1 MSHKNYNRWA
11 ILSAVV
17 IGSIMGPIDGSIV
30 NIAMPE
36 FTKVFHTN
44 ITTVS
49 WVSMTYLLVLSS
61 LMMTFGRLGDMLGY
75 KKLYQYGLLTFSIS
89 SAVLSLSVNIY
100 MLIIMRAIQAIG
112 AGMVMSMT
120 SAIITS
126 VFPPNERGKALGIN
140 AMSIS
145 IGLAI
150 GPTLGGFLLS
160 NLGWQSIFYINVPIG
175 IIGYIW
181 AHIVVPDN
189 KGVPEKFDI
198 YGSIS
203 FFVFLA
209 SLLLFI
215 SEGGTWGWT
224 SLPSI
229 ISLLTSV
236 TFLTIFVIIENK
248 VDFPMFDFSLL
259 KIRSF
264 TFGNISTLL
273 NFMAQNTMTF
283 LTPFLLQHL
292 GFTTEKT
299 GIIMTSF
306 PLIMFVVAPLSGILA
321 DRYGAQILSTIGAV
335 ISATA
340 LFLMATLTEKSTMFA
355 IMARLAIFGVGNAIF
370 QTPNNSAIM
379 GSAPK
384 NRLGVTSAF
393 LATMRNV
400 GMVMGIAVGSAI
412 FTNRL
417 KAYQALKFY
426 SNAAFMIAIK
436 EAYIAAGIFS
446 LICAFTSL
454 VRNNVKSIKGKDWF
468 KWRPLLLL

>member
-1 MSHKNYNRWA
+1 MPQKHYNKWI

-17 IGSIMGPIDGSIV
+17 MGSIMGPIDGSVV

-36 FTKVFHTN
+36 FTKIFHTN

-75 KKLYQYGLLTFSIS
+75 KKLYQYGLLIFSLS
-89 SAVLSLSVNIY
+89 SAILSLSVNIY
-100 MLIIMRAIQAIG
+100 MLIIMRAFQAIG
-112 AGMVMSMT
+112 AGMLMSM
-120 SAIITS
+120 SPAIITS
-126 VFPPNERGKALGIN
+126 VFPPNERGKSLGIN
-140 AMSIS
+140 AMSVS
-145 IGLAI
+145 IGLAV
-150 GPTLGGFLLS
+150 GPTLGGFLLKY
-160 NLGWQSIFYINVPIG
+160 LGWQSIFYINIPIG

-189 KGVPEKFDI
+189 PGVPEKFDP

-203 FFVFLA
+203 LFVFLA

-215 SEGGTWGWT
+215 SKGGTWGWT
-224 SLPSI
+224 SSATI
-229 ISLLTSV
+229 ISLLTSIA
-236 TFLTIFVIIENK
+236 FLIIFIITENK
-248 VDFPMFDFSLL
+248 VKFPMFDFSLL

-273 NFMAQNTMTF
+273 NFMAQYTMTF

-292 GFTTEKT
+292 GFTTEKA

-306 PLIMFVVAPLSGILA
+306 PLFMFIVAPLSGILS
-321 DRYGAQILSTIGAV
+321 DRYGAQILSTIGSL
-335 ISATA
+335 ISAA
-340 LFLMATLTEKSTMFA
+340 AIFSMVTLTMKSTMLD
-355 IMARLAIFGVGNAIF
+355 IMARLALFGVGNAIF
-370 QTPNNSAIM
+370 QTPNNSAVM

-384 NRLGVTSAF
+384 NRLGVASAF
-393 LATMRNV
+393 LATMRNI

-417 KAYQALKFY
+417 KAYQVIKY
-426 SNAAFMIAIK
+426 PYNAAFMSAIK
-436 EAYIAAGIFS
+436 DAYIAAGIFS

-454 VRNNVKSIKGKDWF
+454 VRNNVKLIQGKD
-468 KWRPLLLL
+468 

>member
-1 MSHKNYNRWA
+1 MTQKHYSKWV

-17 IGSIMGPIDGSIV
+17 IGSIMGPIDGSVV

-36 FTKVFHTN
+36 FTKIFHTN

-49 WVSMTYLLVLSS
+49 WVSMTYLLVVSS

-89 SAVLSLSVNIY
+89 SAILSLSVNIY
-100 MLIIMRAIQAIG
+100 MLIIMRAFQAVG
-112 AGMVMSMT
+112 AAMLMSMS

-126 VFPPNERGKALGIN
+126 VFPPNERGRALGIN

-150 GPTLGGFLLS
+150 GPTLGGLLLKY
-160 NLGWQSIFYINVPIG
+160 LGWRSIFYINVPIG

-189 KGVPEKFDI
+189 KGVAEKFDP

-203 FFVFLA
+203 FFAFLA

-215 SEGGTWGWT
+215 SEGGTWGW
-224 SLPSI
+224 SS
-229 ISLLTSV
+229 LTSIVALV
-236 TFLTIFVIIENK
+236 TSIASLIIFINVENK
-248 VDFPMFDFSLL
+248 VEFPMFDFSLL

-292 GFTTEKT
+292 GFTTEKA

-306 PLIMFVVAPLSGILA
+306 PLVMFVVAPLSGILA
-321 DRYGAQILSTIGAV
+321 DRYGAQILSTIGAL

-355 IMARLAIFGVGNAIF
+355 IMARLALFGIGNAIF
-370 QTPNNSAIM
+370 QTPNNSAVM

-384 NRLGVTSAF
+384 NRLGVASAF

-417 KAYQALKFY
+417 KVYQALKFS

-436 EAYIAAGIFS
+436 EAYITAGIFS

-454 VRNNVKSIKGKDWF
+454 VRNNVKLIQGKD
-468 KWRPLLLL
+468 

>member
-1 MSHKNYNRWA
+1 MSQKQYNKWL

-36 FTKVFHTN
+36 FTKIFHTN

-89 SAVLSLSVNIY
+89 SAILSLSVNIY
-100 MLIIMRAIQAIG
+100 MLIIMRAFQAIG
-112 AGMVMSMT
+112 AGMLMSMT

-203 FFVFLA
+203 FFGFLA

-273 NFMAQNTMTF
+273 NFMSQNTMTF

-292 GFTTEKT
+292 GFTTEKA
-299 GIIMTSF
+299 GIVMTSF
-306 PLIMFVVAPLSGILA
+306 PLVMFVVAPLSGILA
-321 DRYGAQILSTIGAV
+321 DRYGAQILSTIGAL

-340 LFLMATLTEKSTMFA
+340 LFLMVTLTEKSTMFS
-355 IMARLAIFGVGNAIF
+355 IMTHLALFWRRKCHFSDTKQQCSNGKCAKKQIR
-370 QTPNNSAIM
+370 
-379 GSAPK
+379 GS
-384 NRLGVTSAF
+384 LCLS
-393 LATMRNV
+393 
-400 GMVMGIAVGSAI
+400 
-412 FTNRL
+412 
-417 KAYQALKFY
+417 
-426 SNAAFMIAIK
+426 
-436 EAYIAAGIFS
+436 
-446 LICAFTSL
+446 
-454 VRNNVKSIKGKDWF
+454 RNNEKCRNGNGHCSRKRYIYKQVKSLSSSKIFFQHYLYDGY
-468 KWRPLLLL
+468 